1 LKQIKKLTLI
11 KMSNYKKL
19 MLPGLSLALTGMGL
33 SISIEAGFWKWD
45 GRPMWEW
52 VTMGTIGLIIFNTGL
67 SLFGEAVI
75 RASKEK
81 KN

>member
-1 LKQIKKLTLI
+1 
-11 KMSNYKKL
+11 MSKYKKL
-19 MLPGLSLALTGMGL
+19 FLPGASLALIGLGL

-67 SLFGEAVI
+67 SLFGEAI
-75 RASKEK
+75 TRASKE
-81 KN
+81 

>member
-1 LKQIKKLTLI
+1 
-11 KMSNYKKL
+11 MSNYKKL

-33 SISIEAGFWKWD
+33 SISIEAGFWKWN
-45 GRPMWEW
+45 GEPTWLW
-52 VTMGTIGLIIFNTGL
+52 VLMGTLGLVIFNTGL

-75 RASKEK
+75 RASNDK

>member
-1 LKQIKKLTLI
+1 
-11 KMSNYKKL
+11 
-19 MLPGLSLALTGMGL
+19 MGL
-33 SISIEAGFWKWD
+33 SISIEAGFWKWN
-45 GRPMWEW
+45 GTSTWEW
-52 VTMGTIGLIIFNTGL
+52 ILMGTVGLIIFNTGL